1 MLLPILKL
9 LGLVNMGTK
18 VCDTTNTSSTL
29 NLSTPPS
36 VKGSRGREYYAL
48 LAMVGRRKR
57 EALAYQE
64 AEEHYYT
71 IATELHA
78 NLTGLLS
85 LLQPLAERHAA
96 LRPLVAEHTSR
107 LHSSTRSMLNFWSKN
122 STSQERVLNLLDS
135 DGLKQMLGSTPDGF
149 VCLSTDLILENV
161 ARAIGA
167 TKEEIQSPSSDSTTA
182 MQ

>member
-18 VCDTTNTSSTL
+18 VCDTTKPSLMSNLNTP
-29 NLSTPPS
+29 LS
-36 VKGSRGREYYAL
+36 KKDNRSREFAL
-48 LAMVGRRKR
+48 LAMVGQRKR
-57 EALAYQE
+57 EASAYQE

-71 IATELHA
+71 VATELHA

-107 LHSSTRSMLNFWSKN
+107 LHHSTRSMLNYWSKN
-122 STSQERVLNLLDS
+122 SDSQERVLNLLDS
-135 DGLKQMLGSTPDGF
+135 DGLKQMLGSTPDGY

-167 TKEEIQSPSSDSTTA
+167 TKEEIQSPSSDSTTV

>member
-18 VCDTTNTSSTL
+18 VCDTTKPSLMSNLNTP
-29 NLSTPPS
+29 LSK
-36 VKGSRGREYYAL
+36 KGNRSREFAL
-48 LAMVGRRKR
+48 LAMVGQRKR
-57 EALAYQE
+57 EASAYQE

-71 IATELHA
+71 VATELHA

-107 LHSSTRSMLNFWSKN
+107 LHSSTKSMLNFWSKN
-122 STSQERVLNLLDS
+122 SSSQERVLSLLDC
-135 DGLKQMLGSTPDGF
+135 DGLKQMLASTPDGY

-167 TKEEIQSPSSDSTTA
+167 TKEEIQSPSSDSTTT